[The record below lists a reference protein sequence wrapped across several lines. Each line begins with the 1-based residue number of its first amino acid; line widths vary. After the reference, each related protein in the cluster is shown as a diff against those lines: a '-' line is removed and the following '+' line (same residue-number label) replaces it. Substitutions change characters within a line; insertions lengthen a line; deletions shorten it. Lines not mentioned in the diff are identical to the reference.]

1 MSDKAKYAAS
11 DPAQRSAFLNHL
23 VDDLEALEI
32 LLAEHRFETGITRIG
47 VEQEMCLIDE
57 GLRPAMLALEILES
71 LRDDHFTTEL
81 ARFNLELNLDPR
93 TFTADCLSQVESS
106 LGQFLRK
113 ANKAAQR
120 RGARVILTGILPTVR
135 DSDITLENM
144 TPIPRYKALNDAIR
158 EMRGSDFRFYI
169 RGLDELITSHATVLY
184 EGCNTSFQ
192 VHFQIDPA
200 RFASQYNWAQAIAA
214 PILSCATNSPLF
226 LGKRLWRE
234 TRIALFHLSTDDR
247 SVPSTH
253 RQQRSRVGFG
263 HRWVRG
269 SVVDYF
275 RELVC
280 RHKVLLTPLIKHN
293 SLEELK
299 RGRIPKLTALNMLN
313 GTVYPW
319 NRPCYGITDGKPH
332 IRIESRYLP
341 AGPTIV
347 DEVAN
352 AALWLGLMNG
362 MPEDCAEL
370 PVRLSFESAHNN
382 FLSAAR
388 MGLAA
393 KLDWLDR
400 RSFTAQELLLDA
412 LLPIARAGLAKAA
425 LAPSDID
432 KYLGVIEKR
441 ISSGKTGSQ
450 WMLDSVDRLRQQGTL
465 HEAIAATTEGIYR
478 RQQLGHPVHEWQPGE
493 IVEAGDWRHRWSRV
507 EQLMST
513 DLITVHPDEPIK
525 LVRNILLWSNIRHV
539 PVESADG
546 QLLGMISTEKLW
558 ERGDSGEALENISAA
573 DVMERH
579 PPTVTPDTPI
589 ADALRLMTTTNLTC
603 LAVLV
608 NQKLVGVLTERDC
621 LKIARGM
628 LRDASDAAHG
638 K

>member
-1 MSDKAKYAAS
+1 M
-11 DPAQRSAFLNHL
+11 
-23 VDDLEALEI
+23 
-32 LLAEHRFETGITRIG
+32 
-47 VEQEMCLIDE
+47 
-57 GLRPAMLALEILES
+57 
-71 LRDDHFTTEL
+71 
-81 ARFNLELNLDPR
+81 
-93 TFTADCLSQVESS
+93 
-106 LGQFLRK
+106 
-113 ANKAAQR
+113 
-120 RGARVILTGILPTVR
+120 
-135 DSDITLENM
+135 
-144 TPIPRYKALNDAIR
+144 
-158 EMRGSDFRFYI
+158 
-169 RGLDELITSHATVLY
+169 
-184 EGCNTSFQ
+184 
-192 VHFQIDPA
+192 
-200 RFASQYNWAQAIAA
+200 
-214 PILSCATNSPLF
+214 
-226 LGKRLWRE
+226 
-234 TRIALFHLSTDDR
+234 
-247 SVPSTH
+247 
-253 RQQRSRVGFG
+253 
-263 HRWVRG
+263 RG

-370 PVRLSFESAHNN
+370 PVRLSFESAHYN

>member
-11 DPAQRSAFLNHL
+11 DPAQRSAYLNHL

-81 ARFNLELNLDPR
+81 ARFNLELNLEPR

-106 LGQFLRK
+106 LGLFLRK

-234 TRIALFHLSTDDR
+234 TRISLFHLSTDDR

-263 HRWVRG
+263 HRWVKG

-299 RGRIPKLTALNMLN
+299 RARIPKLTALNMLN

-362 MPEDCAEL
+362 MPEDCAEV
-370 PVRLSFESAHNN
+370 PVRLSFESAHYN

-432 KYLGVIEKR
+432 KYLGIIEKR

-450 WMLDSVDRLRQQGTL
+450 WMLDSVDRLQPQGTL
-465 HEAIAATTEGIYR
+465 NEAIAATTEGIYR
-478 RQQLGHPVHEWQPGE
+478 RQQLGHPVHEWQPSE
-493 IVEAGDWRHRWSRV
+493 LVEAGDWRHRWSTV

-525 LVRNILLWSNIRHV
+525 LVRNILLWSNIRHI
-539 PVESADG
+539 PVETAGG
-546 QLLGMISTEKLW
+546 QFLGMISMEKLW
-558 ERGDSGEALENISAA
+558 QRGDFGEALKDICAA
-573 DVMERH
+573 DAMERH

-589 ADALRLMTTTNLTC
+589 ADALRLMTTANLTC

-628 LRDASDAAHG
+628 LRDASDIAHG